1 MLLILSNVSVLFSL
15 EVDRKLFVLKY
26 INYFKVQKVAI
37 FWVKLVICF
46 ISIRW
51 CIKAQETWMWEYE
64 QLTNLL
70 KGETVLSSN
79 CSMLLL
85 LNYALVSLT
94 VPLVLLTLY
103 YINDLLVVWDELTV
117 HYTVPSLV
125 AEGILFVN
133 LLVSFVLLS
142 TYNNKHIPRFII

>member
-1 MLLILSNVSVLFSL
+1 
-15 EVDRKLFVLKY
+15 
-26 INYFKVQKVAI
+26 
-37 FWVKLVICF
+37 
-46 ISIRW
+46 
-51 CIKAQETWMWEYE
+51 MWEYE